1 MYLSTVTL
9 REIEKCSEPKKTQ
22 LIDCLNEIPFTT
34 LDITEDVTKVAK
46 KIIEM
51 GILTQKSFDDC
62 QHIGVAIINERD
74 CIIHIVNV
82 KTIRGVRAIQTWK
95 DIR

>member
-1 MYLSTVTL
+1 MPYKNIPLIAAMI
-9 REIEKCSEPKKTQ
+9 EI
-22 LIDCLNEIPFTT
+22 
-34 LDITEDVTKVAK
+34 
-46 KIIEM
+46 

-62 QHIGVAIINERD
+62 QHIGVAIINECD

>member
-1 MYLSTVTL
+1 MPYKNIPLIAAMI
-9 REIEKCSEPKKTQ
+9 EI
-22 LIDCLNEIPFTT
+22 
-34 LDITEDVTKVAK
+34 
-46 KIIEM
+46 

-62 QHIGVAIINERD
+62 QHIGVAIINECD
-74 CIIHIVNV
+74 CIIPWNFKHIVNV